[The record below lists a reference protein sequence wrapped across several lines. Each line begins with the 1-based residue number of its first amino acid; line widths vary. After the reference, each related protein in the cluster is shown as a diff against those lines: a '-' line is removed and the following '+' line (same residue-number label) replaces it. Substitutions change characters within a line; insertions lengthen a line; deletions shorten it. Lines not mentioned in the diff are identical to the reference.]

1 MRTIWH
7 DLRSKPK
14 IYEDVLVVTTSKKKR
29 FRICYYTHYGTWVDS
44 ISGYSFVPKSVKGY
58 KPKPK
63 NPFIIKK
70 WAYLEDIEKL

>member
-14 IYEDVLVVTTSKKKR
+14 IFEPLLVMTTSKKKR
-29 FRICYYTHYGTWVDS
+29 YRICYYTHYGTWVDS
-44 ISGYSFVPKSVKGY
+44 TSRHSFIPKSAKQ
-58 KPKPK
+58 PPSWK
-63 NPFIIKK
+63 NSFIIRK